1 MSTLQEFL
9 NAHPI
14 DGLTDEVVV
23 SNRFRGP
30 NGEVLKFRIK
40 AMTNQT
46 FDDLR
51 KRYTRIGK
59 GRKVEFDAQGFN
71 NAVVIEHTLDPN
83 FKDAE
88 SIKKLGCATPE
99 EYLNRV
105 LLPGEV
111 ATLAQKISELSGFD
125 VEMEELVEEAKN

>member
-88 SIKKLGCATPE
+88 SIKKLGCTTPE